1 MEEFYDDGYVPEEEY
16 YDDDAS
22 CAEEYYY
29 AERHDPNRPYNPDVE
44 WGGSDKISI
53 LAMWEG
59 DYVAE
64 VYCWDKAN
72 RLGGYPWDGAPTH
85 ESYDN
90 TPKTPG
96 WSEYSENQQTWAVVL
111 IILFVLVLI
120 FFG

>member
-44 WGGSDKISI
+44 WGGSDKMSVT
-53 LAMWEG
+53 AMWMG
-59 DYVAE
+59 DYAAE
-64 VYCWDKAN
+64 MYCWNKAQ

-85 ESYDN
+85 TSYEGG
-90 TPKTPG
+90 TPVQKFD
-96 WSEYSENQQTWAVVL
+96 WSTMTWQQSLAMVGIVL
-111 IILFVLVLI
+111 FLAMI
-120 FFG
+120 FCT